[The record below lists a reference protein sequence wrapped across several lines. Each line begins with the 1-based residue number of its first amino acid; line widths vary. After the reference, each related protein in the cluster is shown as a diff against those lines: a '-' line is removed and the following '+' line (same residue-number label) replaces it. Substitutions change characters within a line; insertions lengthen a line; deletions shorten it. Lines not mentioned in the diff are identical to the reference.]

1 MKTLL
6 EQFRMAKE
14 YIDKNANPY
23 FKYSKMEEELG
34 ILPGRLRIFLSILH
48 DVGYI
53 EKYSKNAWRKKDL
66 RKEVIEEISSLI
78 NERIRVLNRQ
88 KKKLKHE
95 ILKAKFD
102 YAIEELLLLDE
113 NIRKME

>member
-6 EQFRMAKE
+6 EQFRMVKE

-53 EKYSKNAWRKKDL
+53 EKYS
-66 RKEVIEEISSLI
+66 
-78 NERIRVLNRQ
+78 
-88 KKKLKHE
+88 
-95 ILKAKFD
+95 
-102 YAIEELLLLDE
+102 
-113 NIRKME
+113 

>member
-6 EQFRMAKE
+6 EHFRMVKE

-23 FKYSKMEEELG
+23 FKYSKMEEEVG

-66 RKEVIEEISSLI
+66 RKEMMQDCYSIFFIFSSSNNNSSI
-78 NERIRVLNRQ
+78 
-88 KKKLKHE
+88 
-95 ILKAKFD
+95 A
-102 YAIEELLLLDE
+102 
-113 NIRKME
+113 